1 MKMTSNQVAIGT
13 KICGMNVPDNIISI
27 GALRPNY
34 LGFIFYEKSARSFT
48 GTIPNLPKSIIKVGV
63 FVNESIPIIEQ
74 KIGIHKLDGVQLH
87 GSESPEYCANLRRQ
101 THNKVKIIKAFSVDT
116 MFNFDDVSEFELHC
130 DFFLFDTKGRL
141 PGGNGVL
148 FDWTILLNYRGN
160 TPFFLSGGIGVNDIK
175 QIQKLID
182 AKLPIHAIDFN
193 SKLEIEP
200 GLKNVELCDK
210 AIKAVANL

>member
-1 MKMTSNQVAIGT
+1 MNMSSNQILIGT

-34 LGFIFYEKSARSFT
+34 LGFIFYEKSARYFT
-48 GTIPNLPKSIIKVGV
+48 GTIPKLPQSIIKVGV
-63 FVNESIPIIEQ
+63 FVNESIPIIKQ
-74 KIGIHKLDGVQLH
+74 KIAIHSLDAIQLH

-101 THNKVKIIKAFSVDT
+101 MHHEVKIIKAFSVDT
-116 MFNFDDVSEFELHC
+116 IFNFDYVSEFECHC

-148 FDWTILLNYRGN
+148 FDWTILLNYQGR
-160 TPFFLSGGIGVNDIK
+160 TPFFLSGGIGVNDIE

-182 AKLPIHAIDFN
+182 AILPIHAIDFN

-210 AIKAVANL
+210 AIKAVAKL